1 MLLGIDHLV
10 IAVRDP
16 DTAAED
22 LADALGLAWT
32 GGGLHAAHGTFN
44 RLAFLGDSYL
54 ELIGVADPTV
64 VAENPQ
70 FAVGTAALAV
80 LAAGREGL
88 ATYALASDDVAGD
101 VAQLRMAGSWIGNPV
116 AGSRERPDGETVHW
130 VTAFPTL
137 GPDRPPF
144 LIEHE
149 REGAEWGDAARAAR
163 ATFRHPVGGAVRL
176 AGLEIPVEEPAVTSG
191 RYATEI
197 GVAFDD
203 AAEARAGSQWIRLR
217 PLDGRPPVVELLV
230 DPGTPPL
237 DVVGFGVRWRRSPR
251 SGSGAG

>member
-22 LADALGLAWT
+22 LADALGLAFA
-32 GGGLHAAHGTFN
+32 GGGRHAALGTFN
-44 RLAFLGDSYL
+44 KLAFLGDSYL
-54 ELIGVADPTV
+54 ELIGVTNPAAVT
-64 VAENPQ
+64 ENPQ

-101 VAQLRMAGSWIGNPV
+101 VARLRMGGSWIGNPV
-116 AGSRERPDGETVHW
+116 PGSRERSDGETVRW

-149 REGAEWGDAARAAR
+149 LEGAEWGDAARAAR
-163 ATFRHPVGGAVRL
+163 ATFRHPVGGPVRL
-176 AGLEIPVEEPAVTSG
+176 AGLEIPVDDPAAATSL
-191 RYATEI
+191 YATEI
-197 GVAFDD
+197 GVLFDD
-203 AAEARAGSQWIRLR
+203 AGEARAGSQWMRMR
-217 PLDGRPPVVELLV
+217 PLDGRPPVVQLVV

-237 DVVGFGVRWRRSPR
+237 EIVGFGVRWRRSPTL
-251 SGSGAG
+251 GSDQ